1 MSRGVWQTGPELAEK
16 RAFLERG
23 AGGGLPL
30 PVEVIET
37 HCALVFLAGDGV
49 WKMKKPITLP
59 HLDYALLDA
68 RETACRE
75 ELRLNRAL
83 AGDVY
88 RRVLALVRGPD
99 GRLALTPEP
108 PGKDAQT
115 VDWLVQMRRLPV
127 AHLLDHRLGS
137 GPPPTL
143 DEIERVVARMVR
155 FYETAPRPASAGLG
169 YLIRWRREGQVNA
182 THLETMRGFLNGDY
196 DPALGHAAL
205 RLIWSCG
212 DEILTRAAQ
221 GLIVDA
227 HGDLRPE
234 HVCLTDPPVI
244 FDRLEFDP
252 LLRLADPYDE
262 FNHLGL
268 ACAELGA
275 PWIRAALLTGLRSA
289 GMPPPSPRLLA
300 AYGVNRCLAR
310 ARLAIDHMR
319 DPDMRTPWKWP
330 RQARSL
336 LALAGHLLAET
347 PAARNETGV
356 PLMPDDFPPDPG

>member
-1 MSRGVWQTGPELAEK
+1 MSLGVWKTEPELAEK

-23 AGGGLPL
+23 AGGVLPA

-37 HCALVFLAGDGV
+37 HCALVFLAGDDV

-59 HLDYALLDA
+59 HLDYAPLGA

-75 ELRLNRAL
+75 EFRLNRAL
-83 AGDVY
+83 AGNVY
-88 RRVLALVRGPD
+88 RRVVALVRGPD
-99 GRLALTPEP
+99 GGLALAPQAPQKGSE
-108 PGKDAQT
+108 T
-115 VDWLVQMRRLPV
+115 VDWLVQMRRLPLTQ
-127 AHLLDHRLGS
+127 LLDHRLTS

-143 DEIERVVARMVR
+143 DEIERVIARMVQ
-155 FYETAPRPASAGLG
+155 FYQATPRPAGAGLG
-169 YLIRWRREGQVNA
+169 YLIRWRREGQINA
-182 THLETMRGFLNGDY
+182 THLEEMRVFLNGAY

-205 RLIWSCG
+205 RLMDCCG
-212 DEILTRAAQ
+212 DEILSRAND

-234 HVCLTDPPVI
+234 HVCLTEPPVI

-275 PWIRAALLTGLRSA
+275 PWIRAALLTGLQDA
-289 GMPPPSPRLLA
+289 GLPPPSPRLLA

-310 ARLAIDHMR
+310 ARLAIDHLR
-319 DPDMRTPWKWP
+319 EADMRTPRKWP

-336 LALAGHLLAET
+336 LTQAGHLLAGIAT
-347 PAARNETGV
+347 A
-356 PLMPDDFPPDPG
+356 